1 MSKLGLGLGSVLALT
16 ISFGTGEAFAFVA
29 KPLGVDAAP
38 TLVTPAAMCGRT
50 CQGGGR
56 YIQGPPS
63 VCEQYGL
70 LYCGPSR
77 GGPAPESAWSSRG
90 RASGSALAQAARAW
104 SWHRD
109 ATAAPRRSAAMT
121 AASRESSA
129 ATDTAS

>member
-1 MSKLGLGLGSVLALT
+1 MSKLGLGLGSVLALA
-16 ISFGTGEAFAFVA
+16 ISFGAGEAFAFVA

-38 TLVTPAAMCGRT
+38 TFLTPAAMCGRT

-77 GGPAPESAWSSRG
+77 GGPAPG
-90 RASGSALAQAARAW
+90 GGVVVPG
-104 SWHRD
+104 
-109 ATAAPRRSAAMT
+109 TGVGIGVGPGGPGVVVAPRRNCRTTTIRRDDGSVT
-121 AASRESSA
+121 RIERC
-129 ATDTAS
+129 D

>member
-1 MSKLGLGLGSVLALT
+1 MNRLGLGLASMLAVT
-16 ISFGTGEAFAFVA
+16 ISFGAGEAFAFVA
-29 KPLGVDAAP
+29 KPLGAAAVP

-77 GGPAPESAWSSRG
+77 GGPAPGVGVVVPGTGVGIGVGPGGAG
-90 RASGSALAQAARAW
+90 VVV
-104 SWHRD
+104 
-109 ATAAPRRSAAMT
+109 APRRNCRTTTIRRDDGSVT
-121 AASRESSA
+121 RIERC
-129 ATDTAS
+129 D